1 MSILKK
7 LQANTTSEYTSILSE
22 STLFNERDMIQT
34 PVFMLNVA
42 LSGELGGG
50 FTPGLTMLA
59 GPSRHFKT
67 GFALTLASAYLK
79 KYKDAALLFYDSEFG
94 SPQKYFDNFDIDTSR
109 VVHTPI
115 TDVEQMKHDLMTQL
129 ANLERDDRVVI
140 IIDSIGNLASK
151 KEVED
156 ALEGKS
162 VADMTRAKAMKSLF
176 RMVTPHL
183 MLKNI
188 PLIAINHTYQ
198 ELGLFPKEIVGGGRG
213 PMLAADTVF
222 IIGRQQEKD
231 GTNVIGYNFV
241 INVEKSRF
249 VKEKSKI
256 IINTTFDSGISRWS
270 GLVTAAMESGH
281 LKEAKKGRGKAY
293 QRVDPDTGE
302 LLDGVFTEDETN
314 SDAFWLPVFK
324 MKSFGSWIKDRYQ
337 LTVPSSSDKLE
348 GDNAN

>member
-1 MSILKK
+1 MNILKK
-7 LQANTTSEYTSILSE
+7 LQQNTTSDFTSILSE
-22 STLFNERDMIQT
+22 STLFTERDMIQT

-42 LSGELGGG
+42 LSGMLGGG

-79 KYKDAALLFYDSEFG
+79 KYKDAAILFYDSEFG
-94 SPQKYFDNFDIDTSR
+94 SPQSYFDNFDIDTSR

-115 TDVEQMKHDLMTQL
+115 TDVEQMKHDIMTQL
-129 ANLERDDRVVI
+129 NALDRDDRVI
-140 IIDSIGNLASK
+140 IVIDSIGNLASK

-188 PLIAINHTYQ
+188 PLVAINHTYQ
-198 ELGLFPKEIVGGGRG
+198 EIGLFPKEIVGGGRG

-231 GTNVIGYNFV
+231 GQQVVGYNFV

-256 IINTTFDSGISRWS
+256 IISTTFDEGISRWS
-270 GLVTAAMESGH
+270 GLIAAATESGH
-281 LKEAKKGRGKAY
+281 IVEAKKGRGKAY
-293 QRVDPDTGE
+293 QRVDTESGE
-302 LLDGVFTEDETN
+302 LLEGVFTEDETN
-314 SDAFWLPVFK
+314 SDEFWLPVFK
-324 MKSFGSWIKDRYQ
+324 MKSFGNWIKNRYQ
-337 LTVPSSSDKLE
+337 LTNPGSSDTIE
-348 GDNAN
+348 E